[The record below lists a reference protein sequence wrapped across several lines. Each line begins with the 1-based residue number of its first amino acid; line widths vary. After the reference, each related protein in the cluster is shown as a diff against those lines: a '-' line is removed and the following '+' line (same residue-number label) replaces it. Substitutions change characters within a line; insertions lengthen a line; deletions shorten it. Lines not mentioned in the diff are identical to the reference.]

1 MSRITGRPR
10 GRTKMTVTGKITWC
24 LILVAVFVLPG
35 GELVAEDAAPPD
47 LARTQ
52 VRLQQLL
59 QDELFLDTVVAVDDE
74 HVLIIYTPQVESE
87 DELLPELTMA
97 VYAAGIA
104 APWTKEIGVIIQTA
118 GLPLGHVIV
127 PTQAVKNLDEGRI
140 KQDAFY
146 LQWVIMPYTAPDAT
160 AADMLLQDWELPAG
174 WTIQGQQEDTPEAVL
189 AKVGVT
195 ITEEIPIEEWLAAWS
210 ELDTP
215 DGSLIVAALLTVSDL
230 DVTEVLESL
239 GAAPDPDQPTVHP
252 TVTLTGPPG
261 VRISGRSN
269 VLLAVTGPSAP
280 AQQAMDLLKQLT
292 LAEKPFEGLLAQ
304 GIAAPPAAGAVT
316 PPGEAALTPPAGG
329 TTAPPPTPTGGTPS
343 TTPPPTSGTPST
355 TPPPTSGTP
364 STTPPPT
371 VFPGGGETQPPPM
384 PLAANSV
391 VKEAVLCQGVDED
404 NKPEGITNT
413 FPADTVKI
421 GLYLRMT
428 NAPGNTEITLE
439 WSRGERLLQRRLLL
453 VSGSRRLITYIYA
466 ARAAHLRAGSYAV
479 EIKEDDRLVA
489 RLPFV
494 IQPE

>member
-1 MSRITGRPR
+1 
-10 GRTKMTVTGKITWC
+10 MTVTGKRTWC
-24 LILVAVFVLPG
+24 LLLAVVFVLPS

-47 LARTQ
+47 PAQTQ

-59 QDELFLDTVVAVDDE
+59 QDELFLDTVVEVDDE
-74 HVLIIYTPQVESE
+74 HVLIIYTPQVGSE

-104 APWTKEIGVIIQTA
+104 APWTQEIGVIIQTA

-127 PTQAVKNLDEGRI
+127 PTQAVKNWDEGRI
-140 KQDAFY
+140 NLDAFY
-146 LQWVIMPYTAPDAT
+146 LQWVMMPYTAPDAT

-195 ITEEIPIEEWLAAWS
+195 ITEEIPTEEWPAAWS

-239 GAAPDPDQPTVHP
+239 GAAPDPDNPTVHP

-261 VRISGRSN
+261 VLVSGRSN

-316 PPGEAALTPPAGG
+316 PPGEAALTPPAAEIVTPPAGG
-329 TTAPPPTPTGGTPS
+329 TTAPPTGGTPS
-343 TTPPPTSGTPST
+343 TTPPPT
-355 TPPPTSGTP
+355 
-364 STTPPPT
+364 
-371 VFPGGGETQPPPM
+371 VFPEGGETQPQPM

-413 FPADTVKI
+413 FPADTVKV

-428 NAPGNTEITLE
+428 DAPANTEITLE
-439 WSRGERLLQRRLLL
+439 WSREERLLQRRILL

-479 EIKEDDRLVA
+479 EIKEDNRLVA
-489 RLPFV
+489 RLLFT